1 MDLLLL
7 SLIQCFTPRHFISV
21 RIPSTILHLIN
32 GYLVGTTTL
41 HPIFSL
47 TSHLTS
53 PHRHFLTLI
62 TPLMLSEWV
71 SVEEFPW
78 FPVPS
83 SEGVMW
89 LLVSAATTRNDD
101 NYIWAPSNQDQSN
114 NKHPV
119 TFIFWHLGLFLHK
132 IWCDLVLSFVH
143 AGRAGVNFHS
153 FF

>member
-53 PHRHFLTLI
+53 QAFPHTDHTSDVVRV
-62 TPLMLSEWV
+62 SECGGV
-71 SVEEFPW
+71 S
-78 FPVPS
+78 
-83 SEGVMW
+83 
-89 LLVSAATTRNDD
+89 LVSCAVKRRC
-101 NYIWAPSNQDQSN
+101 Y
-114 NKHPV
+114 V
-119 TFIFWHLGLFLHK
+119 T
-132 IWCDLVLSFVH
+132 
-143 AGRAGVNFHS
+143 AGVSSDNKK
-153 FF
+153 

>member
-53 PHRHFLTLI
+53 QAFPHTDHTSDVVR
-62 TPLMLSEWV
+62 V